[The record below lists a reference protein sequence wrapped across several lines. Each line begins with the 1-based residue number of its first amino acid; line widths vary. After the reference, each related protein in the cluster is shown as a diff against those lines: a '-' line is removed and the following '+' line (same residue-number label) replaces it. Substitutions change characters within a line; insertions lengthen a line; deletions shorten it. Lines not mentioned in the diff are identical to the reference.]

1 MLEIK
6 ENGAIYLTRGDS
18 AYLEVNIKH
27 KGKDYVAQDGDILTF
42 SVKKYVDDEDYII
55 HKTFKAENAIVINPE
70 DTKLCAFGKYI
81 YDVQMTTP
89 RGEVFTVVEPTLFY
103 IKEEVT
109 HD

>member
-70 DTKLCAFGKYI
+70 DTKLCAFGKYKN
-81 YDVQMTTP
+81 
-89 RGEVFTVVEPTLFY
+89 VVHVKCLKRYNFVGFY
-103 IKEEVT
+103 ITGSSYSNSVQIF
-109 HD
+109 